1 MIENYLIQNG
11 FGCGSV
17 KNFANEVAE
26 RTKFAKDE
34 RWYFSTPIKT
44 NVNANLA
51 ECTLHLAFPFLAQ
64 YGETVESGVYSKTT
78 ETAQKKYFEVCE
90 FFKGK
95 FLVPKKSVTF
105 VPFWS
110 GSDDEKRTDRKD
122 FANTRVHILAV
133 DLTLRYKE
141 SWLVGCSESEVA
153 NDALHGLV

>member
-26 RTKFAKDE
+26 RTKFSKDE

-44 NVNANLA
+44 NVSGGLA
-51 ECTLHLAFPFLAQ
+51 ECTIHIAYPFLAQ
-64 YGETVESGVYSKTT
+64 KGETVESGVYVSTT
-78 ETAQKKYFEVCE
+78 EAAQQKYFDVCD
-90 FFKGK
+90 FFKAK
-95 FLVPKKSVTF
+95 FLVPKKSFTF

-110 GSDDEKRTDRKD
+110 FSENEKRLERAD
-122 FANTRVHILAV
+122 AGGVRVHVLVV

-141 SWLVGCSESEVA
+141 VWLRGCTTVA
-153 NDALHGLV
+153 ED